1 MLFPTTQMEARMKNG
16 TSKKARILEIK
27 KNECKP
33 MDADKY
39 VTNELALEHTPMRAW
54 SMKECI
60 SLTTQN
66 GFPILHI
73 MVEDMS
79 IQL

>member
-1 MLFPTTQMEARMKNG
+1 MEVKIKNG

-27 KNECKP
+27 KDGCKP
-33 MDADKY
+33 VDANKS
-39 VTNELALEHTPMRAW
+39 VTNELALEQTPMRAW

-60 SLTTQN
+60 SSATQN
-66 GFPILHI
+66 GFPTLDIS
-73 MVEDMS
+73 MEDMS